1 MRKILLR
8 TAIVAVAL
16 SAAISPAVMPQ
27 SAYAQAALR
36 PEVGKPLTKAKS
48 LMQAHRYS
56 EAMAQVNI
64 AARVRGLSDNEQF
77 VIEELRGAIA
87 QQSGDIPTAMRSY
100 QSMIASGKVPASEQ
114 TKLYQALASMAYQAK
129 NWPAVISNTNSYFK
143 SGGTAPEMRS
153 LPIQAYY
160 LQGDY
165 ANAGKLQAA
174 QIAQTVHAGQR
185 PTEQQLQLLANCQ
198 EKTGDHAGFQNTMTE
213 LVTYYPKPDYWANL
227 IHNALTRPG
236 FNDRL
241 TLDIDRLQMILG
253 LTTKPQDYME
263 MTELALQVPL
273 PGEAKSIID
282 QGYAK
287 GILGTGPEA
296 SRHKRLQDLVTKT
309 YNDDLKLLPQQ
320 EKDADGDHDGNKLLG
335 IGAEYISYGQFDH
348 GISLIQTAIKRDQL
362 RHPED
367 AKLMLGLAYLKAGK
381 KPQAV
386 QTLKTVGGIEGA
398 ADIAKLWVLYVTT
411 TK

>member
-1 MRKILLR
+1 MRKILQR
-8 TAIVAVAL
+8 MAIAVTL
-16 SAAISPAVMPQ
+16 SAALSPVVVPHA
-27 SAYAQAALR
+27 ALAQALR

-48 LMQAHRYS
+48 LLQAHRYP
-56 EAMAQVNI
+56 EAMAQVRI
-64 AARVRGLSDNEQF
+64 ASGVRGLSDNETF

-87 QQSGDIPTAMRSY
+87 QQSGDIPTAMHSY
-100 QSMIASGKVPASEQ
+100 QSMIASGKVPAAEQ

-129 NWPAVISNTNSYFK
+129 NWPAVISYTNSYFK
-143 SGGTAPEMRS
+143 SGGTAADMRA

-174 QIAQTVHAGQR
+174 QIAQVIHAGQR
-185 PTEQQLQLLANCQ
+185 PSEQQLQLLANSQ
-198 EKTGDHAGFQNTMTE
+198 EKTGDHAGFQNTMTQ

-227 IHNALTRPG
+227 VHNAQTRPG

-241 TLDIDRLQMILG
+241 TLDIDRLRMILG
-253 LTTKPQDYME
+253 LTTSPQDYME

-273 PGEAKSIID
+273 PGEAKSIIE

-287 GILGTGPEA
+287 GILGTGA
-296 SRHKRLQDLVTKT
+296 DAARHKRLQDLVDKT
-309 YNDDLKLLPQQ
+309 YADDLKQLPIQ
-320 EKDADGDHDGNKLLG
+320 EKDAEGDHDGNKLAA
-335 IGAEYISYGQFDH
+335 IGAEYVSYGQFDH

-381 KPQAV
+381 KPQAIQV
-386 QTLKTVGGIEGA
+386 LRTVGGTEGA
-398 ADIAKLWVLYVTT
+398 ADIAKLWVLYATVT
-411 TK
+411 K